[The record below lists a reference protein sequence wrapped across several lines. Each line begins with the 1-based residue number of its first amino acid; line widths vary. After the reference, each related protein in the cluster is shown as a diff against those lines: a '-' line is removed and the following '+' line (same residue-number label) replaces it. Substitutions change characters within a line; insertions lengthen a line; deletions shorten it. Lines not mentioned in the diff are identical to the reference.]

1 MDRQRCASTM
11 ESSMEISMEGSMIMK
26 MSTSESEQ
34 SISDKCASRLS
45 GSCGDRSSF
54 FSEENQISDEDILGG
69 GRGDGEDNSSI
80 NHCHR
85 PLSSRECDFS
95 DLQSHDSLGSIEEF
109 LADSENHNV
118 SFEKSNYFSL
128 TFTNE
133 DIENLTKGNG
143 NHGEEEEAFEAGA
156 FLNSTVNVGQ
166 EESSDQE
173 EEDCTLVCNVSDI
186 GLKKNSLKLFSPEKV
201 LNAMTLMRVAD
212 CNAEEKVS
220 PMDLSSPDSNKS
232 FTEDTMTQTLG
243 TPSRSTESPPC
254 IPVIEVRRAEDS
266 LDEISSGEMSSGST
280 GNLSRIS
287 HNVSEFWDEERYLSE
302 YHYDEPIDEDKE
314 RRLLNFGD
322 DYRNFLD
329 SLSESHSSLGGH
341 LLDDRRKRSKRL
353 SKKKLPDSARSY
365 DTCSD
370 NEADDVSSIIA
381 DSQRSINSVETRKNN
396 WEEDGFVKD
405 AHLQEYNEL
414 VGICS
419 ENLSTIVE
427 VLRTKDLQET
437 FVSKKKS
444 REMRFLLNKW
454 ERLHNRIKENVQQ
467 TGVYGALKQDVIS
480 FKRDLAG
487 LLERTEEPGHTEE
500 DEELESRLHTFKDA
514 MIELSDFKS
523 HLFELNLSVHNFLA
537 ELNSSQI
544 NGKSKFERAV
554 HLKDD
559 VIGLYTMWDRAH
571 HQTAGSIASTEEAL
585 KKLKCFETELL
596 GLRDTLRHDARLLKE
611 KKRRPQGKGKSS
623 SGDSGISDDGSLGY
637 FTDGDLPL
645 REEHLGKLRIMAK
658 SLEQNLPPSST
669 PMLMINHT
677 LQSTS
682 EELKDLQKTYS
693 KFKALKR
700 RKPKSTSTVTE
711 KEKSKNGEV
720 RIATFAT
727 VRRRQVVKMALLMNG
742 LLLFTALLCWICQPQ
757 CCDQANTMAFQ
768 PQLRYVN
775 GPPPT

>member
-1 MDRQRCASTM
+1 
-11 ESSMEISMEGSMIMK
+11 
-26 MSTSESEQ
+26 
-34 SISDKCASRLS
+34 
-45 GSCGDRSSF
+45 
-54 FSEENQISDEDILGG
+54 
-69 GRGDGEDNSSI
+69 
-80 NHCHR
+80 
-85 PLSSRECDFS
+85 
-95 DLQSHDSLGSIEEF
+95 
-109 LADSENHNV
+109 
-118 SFEKSNYFSL
+118 
-128 TFTNE
+128 
-133 DIENLTKGNG
+133 
-143 NHGEEEEAFEAGA
+143 
-156 FLNSTVNVGQ
+156 
-166 EESSDQE
+166 
-173 EEDCTLVCNVSDI
+173 
-186 GLKKNSLKLFSPEKV
+186 
-201 LNAMTLMRVAD
+201 
-212 CNAEEKVS
+212 
-220 PMDLSSPDSNKS
+220 
-232 FTEDTMTQTLG
+232 
-243 TPSRSTESPPC
+243 
-254 IPVIEVRRAEDS
+254 
-266 LDEISSGEMSSGST
+266 MSSGSE

-437 FVSKKKS
+437 FLSKKKS

-454 ERLHNRIKENVQQ
+454 ERLHNRIKENVKQ

-487 LLERTEEPGHTEE
+487 LLERTEEPGPTEE

-596 GLRDTLRHDARLLKE
+596 GFRDTLRHDARLLKE

-637 FTDGDLPL
+637 FTDGDLPA

-658 SLEQNLPPSST
+658 SLEQNLPAHST

-677 LQSTS
+677 LQTTS
-682 EELKDLQKTYS
+682 DELKDLQKTYS

-700 RKPKSTSTVTE
+700 KPKSINAVKE
-711 KEKSKNGEV
+711 KECVTK
-720 RIATFAT
+720 ITTFQT
-727 VRRRQVVKMALLMNG
+727 LRRRQVVKMALLMNG
-742 LLLFTALLCWICQPQ
+742 LLLFTALLCWICQPR
-757 CCDQANTMAFQ
+757 CCDQLNTMAFQ

>member
-1 MDRQRCASTM
+1 
-11 ESSMEISMEGSMIMK
+11 
-26 MSTSESEQ
+26 
-34 SISDKCASRLS
+34 
-45 GSCGDRSSF
+45 
-54 FSEENQISDEDILGG
+54 
-69 GRGDGEDNSSI
+69 
-80 NHCHR
+80 
-85 PLSSRECDFS
+85 
-95 DLQSHDSLGSIEEF
+95 
-109 LADSENHNV
+109 
-118 SFEKSNYFSL
+118 
-128 TFTNE
+128 
-133 DIENLTKGNG
+133 
-143 NHGEEEEAFEAGA
+143 
-156 FLNSTVNVGQ
+156 
-166 EESSDQE
+166 
-173 EEDCTLVCNVSDI
+173 
-186 GLKKNSLKLFSPEKV
+186 
-201 LNAMTLMRVAD
+201 MTLMRVAD
-212 CNAEEKVS
+212 HDCNVEEEEVT

-232 FTEDTMTQTLG
+232 FTEDSTMTLKTLG
-243 TPSRSTESPPC
+243 SISEESNPPC
-254 IPVIEVRRAEDS
+254 IVPVIEVRRAEDS
-266 LDEISSGEMSSGST
+266 LDEISSGEMSSGSE

-302 YHYDEPIDEDKE
+302 YHYDEAIDEDKE

-381 DSQRSINSVETRKNN
+381 DSQRSINSVETRKSN

-405 AHLQEYNEL
+405 AHLHEYNEL

-427 VLRTKDLQET
+427 VLRTKDLHET

-444 REMRFLLNKW
+444 REMRFLLSKW

-467 TGVYGALKQDVIS
+467 TGVYSTLKQDVIS

-487 LLERTEEPGHTEE
+487 LLERTEDTEGHCSEE
-500 DEELESRLHTFKDA
+500 DEQLESRLHTFKDA

-544 NGKSKFERAV
+544 NNGKSKFERAV

-559 VIGLYTMWDRAH
+559 VIALYTMWDRAH

-611 KKRRPQGKGKSS
+611 KKRSRPQQGGKGKSS
-623 SGDSGISDDGSLGY
+623 SGDSG
-637 FTDGDLPL
+637 T
-645 REEHLGKLRIMAK
+645 
-658 SLEQNLPPSST
+658 
-669 PMLMINHT
+669 
-677 LQSTS
+677 
-682 EELKDLQKTYS
+682 
-693 KFKALKR
+693 
-700 RKPKSTSTVTE
+700 
-711 KEKSKNGEV
+711 
-720 RIATFAT
+720 
-727 VRRRQVVKMALLMNG
+727 
-742 LLLFTALLCWICQPQ
+742 
-757 CCDQANTMAFQ
+757 
-768 PQLRYVN
+768 
-775 GPPPT
+775 